1 MLKHFVESNPLISKE
16 LFPIFMYLSIFQTLS
31 QQISDIELVKP
42 PLPLPNI
49 PVHTISFSDAKII
62 KDAMNELE
70 TDFPSEWKG
79 KLKWKNFGGTF
90 SNSLKLKITTSNELK
105 ETKITNIV
113 GTIHGK
119 IEPDR
124 YIIIGS
130 RRNSWG

>member
-1 MLKHFVESNPLISKE
+1 MIPYF
-16 LFPIFMYLSIFQTLS
+16 FTYLFQTLS

-124 YIIIGS
+124 YVIIGS

>member
-1 MLKHFVESNPLISKE
+1 
-16 LFPIFMYLSIFQTLS
+16 
-31 QQISDIELVKP
+31 
-42 PLPLPNI
+42 
-49 PVHTISFSDAKII
+49 
-62 KDAMNELE
+62 MNELE

-90 SNSLKLKITTSNELK
+90 SNSNLKLKITTTNELK

-113 GTIHGK
+113 GTIYGK

-124 YIIIGS
+124 YVIIGS